1 VKKVSIQLN
10 PEKCMVEF
18 SQNGVIENRLKICT
32 IHKNSTS
39 LYGNQ
44 IVYEEF
50 KKLPIT
56 IY

>member
-1 VKKVSIQLN
+1 MKKVSIQLN